1 MVFLLGKKGKKMKI
15 ESSKIM
21 RGVPLNNTAAFI
33 ADLKEAVM
41 IYRSDLSDENKK
53 DLDLRISDLIRDLDY
68 L

>member
-1 MVFLLGKKGKKMKI
+1 MKI
-15 ESSKIM
+15 DNPKIM
-21 RGVPLNNTAAFI
+21 RGASLNNTAAFI

>member
-1 MVFLLGKKGKKMKI
+1 MKI
-15 ESSKIM
+15 DNPTIM
-21 RGVPLNNTAAFI
+21 RGAPLNNTAAFI

-41 IYRSDLSDENKK
+41 MYRSDLSDENKK

>member
-1 MVFLLGKKGKKMKI
+1 MKI
-15 ESSKIM
+15 DYPKIK
-21 RGVPLNNTAAFI
+21 RGAPLNNTAAFI

-41 IYRSDLSDENKK
+41 MYRSDLSDENKK

>member
-1 MVFLLGKKGKKMKI
+1 MKI

>member
-1 MVFLLGKKGKKMKI
+1 MKI
-15 ESSKIM
+15 ENPKIM
-21 RGVPLNNTAAFI
+21 RGAPLNNTAAFI

>member
-1 MVFLLGKKGKKMKI
+1 MKI
-15 ESSKIM
+15 DDPKIM
-21 RGVPLNNTAAFI
+21 RGASLNNTAAFI

>member
-1 MVFLLGKKGKKMKI
+1 MKI
-15 ESSKIM
+15 DRPKIM
-21 RGVPLNNTAAFI
+21 RGAPLNNTAAFI

-41 IYRSDLSDENKK
+41 MYRSDLSDENKK